1 MEHETEVLEIDCDE
15 HDISLASPQFDKKLR
30 ELIEHQPF
38 DRLRL
43 KTRLLTKEYDKKFKL
58 LSIEPFFVD
67 VRFGTLPQGA
77 RLIDQYLL
85 KTGAVAQIYERE
97 RGVGY
102 IYNLKIPE
110 MKISFSD
117 LFTLYDRVQAFK
129 ESGYSEDEIVLRWYK
144 EFGVLEH
151 LMFDEKIMEIN
162 VNPPAYKTSMRIVHS
177 EFQECTSNIYPSDDF
192 LNYLATRLKIS
203 TGRPLNRAQPQL
215 DGELEV
221 KGVRA
226 RVAAIIEPF
235 SSFGTGYSIRKHRE
249 QPWTVPLFMHNK
261 TVNAWFAGLM
271 SLVIAHGRSFV
282 TAGPR
287 GSGKTSLLGSL
298 LLEILPKYRMI
309 TIEDTEELP
318 TRAYKR
324 LGYDILPLKVRSALL
339 KEGMEMPFDTGLRT
353 SLRLG
358 DSALIVG
365 EIRSKEATVLYE
377 AMRVGAMSN
386 VVAGTIHSDS
396 PYGVFDRVV
405 NDLGVPRGSF
415 KVTDIIIIQN
425 LIKDPSGLG
434 RQRKVMSVTEVL
446 KNWEH
451 EPEFQDLLV
460 YNPKTGELEPTEYL
474 LKGKSLVL
482 STILKNTTGYEN
494 YDSVL
499 KDILLRGW
507 AKDLLLQLTEGH
519 SEKLE
524 AEYVSEANIIFTQ
537 LSNKHT
543 PLKDND
549 SEKRFKQAFVREL
562 TKLLKESLVTEDNE
576 NL

>member
-1 MEHETEVLEIDCDE
+1 MEREHEVLEIDCDE
-15 HDISLASPQFDKKLR
+15 HDLLLASPKFDKKLQ
-30 ELIEHQPF
+30 ELIGRQQF

-43 KTRLLTKEYDKKFKL
+43 KTRLLTKEYDSEFRL
-58 LSIEPFFVD
+58 LSIEPFFID
-67 VRFGTLPQGA
+67 VRFSVLPPDA
-77 RLIDQYLL
+77 KLVDQYQTP
-85 KTGAVAQIYERE
+85 TGAIVQIYQRSN
-97 RGVGY
+97 GVGY

-110 MKISFSD
+110 MKISFSQLSD
-117 LFTLYDRVQAFK
+117 VYALVEEFK
-129 ESGYSEDEIVLRWYK
+129 ETGYTEHDLIKRWYQ

-151 LMFDEKIMEIN
+151 LLFDDKILEIN

-177 EFQECTSNIYPSDDF
+177 EYQECTSNIYPSEDF

-215 DGELEV
+215 DGELV
-221 KGVRA
+221 IKDVRA
-226 RVAAIIEPF
+226 RVAAIIHPF
-235 SSFGTGYSIRKHRE
+235 STFGTGYSIRKHRE
-249 QPWTVPLFMHNK
+249 HPWTLPLFMHNG
-261 TVNAWFAGLM
+261 TLNAWFAGLM
-271 SLVIAHGRSFV
+271 GLVIAHGRSFV

-318 TRAYKR
+318 TRAYKK

-415 KVTDIIIIQN
+415 KVTDLIIIQN

-446 KNWEH
+446 KEWED
-451 EPEFQDLLV
+451 EPVFQDLLV
-460 YNPKTGELEPTEYL
+460 FNPQTGDLEPTDIL
-474 LKGKSLVL
+474 LEGKSVTLQ
-482 STILKNTTGYEN
+482 TILKNTTGYKGYE
-494 YDSVL
+494 DVL
-499 KDILLRGW
+499 KDLLLRGW
-507 AKDLLLQLTEGH
+507 AKDLIVRLADENTDL
-519 SEKLE
+519 LE
-524 AEYVSEANIIFTQ
+524 AEYVSEANILFTRLFNQ
-537 LSNKHT
+537 FK
-543 PLKDND
+543 PLAD
-549 SEKRFKQAFVREL
+549 EKGENLFKQAYVEGL
-562 TKLLKESLVTEDNE
+562 TTLLKQDTVAQQEDS
-576 NL
+576 